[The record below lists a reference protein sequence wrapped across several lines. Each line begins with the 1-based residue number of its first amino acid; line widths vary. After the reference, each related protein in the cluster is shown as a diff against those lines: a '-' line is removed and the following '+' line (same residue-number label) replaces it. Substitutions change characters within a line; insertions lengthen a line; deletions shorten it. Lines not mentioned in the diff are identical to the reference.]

1 MLKLLG
7 ETLNARIY
15 YISQVALWNLQEPIS
30 FFLSTFG
37 AWGLPFI
44 SSFVLNFI
52 FQIFHILCAIYDD
65 GLAMVELPQKSKSKR
80 QLQYHCPILGTQ
92 IPTHTIN
99 KITDWCK
106 VLGIREEKEN
116 QEFPFCST
124 PPHWY
129 H

>member
-1 MLKLLG
+1 MLHNILKMQDNPPILL
-7 ETLNARIY
+7 
-15 YISQVALWNLQEPIS
+15 Q
-30 FFLSTFG
+30 
-37 AWGLPFI
+37 
-44 SSFVLNFI
+44 SFVLNFN
-52 FQIFHILCAIYDD
+52 FQIFHILCAICDD
-65 GLAMVELPQKSKSKR
+65 SLAMVELPQKSNSKQ
-80 QLQYHCPILGTQ
+80 QLHYQ